1 MGRIPIRG
9 FADSAL
15 GFGGF
20 WYIAPM
26 RTGTHNAGGGATV
39 VPGAWDPRRR
49 RDDGDAAKLYLVPVA
64 GPERAALALDP
75 AAEGAADDGGEGLLL
90 GRHDSCPLHLPGSEK
105 VSRRHARFRHDPAT
119 GRWTVED
126 AGSSWGTRVNG
137 RSVTNELPATLA
149 EGDLVRVAPWTFLV
163 SASPAPRGLRPG
175 EEPTAA
181 AGSVKSVRDEE
192 IAPLQRGR
200 LALLL
205 SSAAELQD
213 AADERDLAGRLLR
226 LAQSGTGLRNAAV
239 LKPVSADG
247 RYDVLASE
255 GGEGLSF
262 SRSLLSASA
271 AGQVAEVRGDAGG
284 GPAGVGEVGEETSE
298 SIVQMRITR
307 AVCVPVMLGEAV
319 SLLLYLDQRNET
331 FVDHDHGGE
340 AATAYLA
347 SLGKVASLA
356 LSNLKRIEMERRNAE
371 VEADLR
377 AAAAAQRWILP
388 PRELELCGYRITGVS
403 RPGRGGVGGD
413 FFDAI
418 DLGRDRL
425 VVAVGD
431 VSGKG
436 AGAGILMTATQ
447 SFLHAILNEPCDD
460 GTPPDLAKAVTRLGG
475 FVHPRRPATRFVT
488 LWVGLFDRA
497 EGTLTYVDAGHGLG
511 LVRRRGEDCRELAG
525 GGGMPVGILADA
537 AYEAV
542 TVPFA
547 PGDAALVVSDGIC
560 EQPAGKPPA
569 GERDEFGLSRSGD
582 VLCAGGEDVVSDLFA
597 AVVAHAGT
605 DRLADDATAVLVR
618 G

>member
-1 MGRIPIRG
+1 M
-9 FADSAL
+9 S
-15 GFGGF
+15 
-20 WYIAPM
+20 
-26 RTGTHNAGGGATV
+26 TGTTDVRGGATI
-39 VPGAWDPRRR
+39 VPGAWDPRRG
-49 RDDGDAAKLYLVPVA
+49 RDDSGITLYLVPVA
-64 GPERAALALDP
+64 GPERAALALNP
-75 AAEGAADDGGEGLLL
+75 AADGAADGGGEGLLL

-119 GRWTVED
+119 GRWAVED

-137 RSVTNELPATLA
+137 RPVTADAPATLA

-163 SASPAPRGLRPG
+163 SASPTPRGLRPG
-175 EEPTAA
+175 EETTAA

-262 SRSLLSASA
+262 SRSLLAASA
-271 AGQVAEVRGDAGG
+271 AGQVAEVQGGAGD
-284 GPAGVGEVGEETSE
+284 GPVGETSE

-319 SLLLYLDQRNET
+319 SLLLYLDQRNDT
-331 FVDHDHGGE
+331 FVDDGMSGE

-356 LSNLKRIEMERRNAE
+356 LSNLKRVEMERRNAE

-377 AAAAAQRWILP
+377 AAGAAQRWILP
-388 PRELELCGYRITGVS
+388 PRELAMCGYRVTGES

-413 FFDAI
+413 FFDVV
-418 DLGRDRL
+418 DLGHDRM

-460 GTPPDLAKAVTRLGG
+460 GTSPDLAKAVTRLGG
-475 FVHPRRPATRFVT
+475 FIHPRRPATRFVT

-497 EGTLTYVDAGHGLG
+497 AGTLTYVDAGHGLG
-511 LVRRRGEDCRELAG
+511 LIRRADEDCRELAG

-537 AYEAV
+537 GYEAV
-542 TVPFA
+542 TVPFTG
-547 PGDAALVVSDGIC
+547 GDAALVVSDGIC
-560 EQPAGKPPA
+560 EQPAPPSRA

-582 VLCAGGEDVVSDLFA
+582 VLCAAGEDAVNDLFA
-597 AVVAHAGT
+597 AVVRHAGT